1 MTDISVAIARLKE
14 DGIESFEGSGILIIP
29 CTEPEQIY
37 DMVNKVRRIFK
48 EIDYQ
53 KSWQIDPYYYQKHRL
68 EDGRLDL
75 NHEEFT

>member
-1 MTDISVAIARLKE
+1 MTDISAAIARLKE
-14 DGIESFEGSGILIIP
+14 DGIESFEGSGVLIIP

-37 DMVNKVRRIFK
+37 DMAIKVRRILK

-53 KSWQIDPYYYQKHRL
+53 KSWLIDPYYYQKHRL

-75 NHEEFT
+75 NPEEFV

>member
-1 MTDISVAIARLKE
+1 MTDVSAAIARLKK
-14 DGIESFEGSGILIIP
+14 DGIGSFEGSGILIIP

-37 DMVNKVRRIFK
+37 DLVNKVRRIFK

-68 EDGRLDL
+68 EDGSLDL
-75 NHEEFT
+75 NHEEFV

>member
-1 MTDISVAIARLKE
+1 MTDISAAIARLKK

-29 CTEPEQIY
+29 CTESEQIY
-37 DMVNKVRRIFK
+37 DMVNKVRRILK

-68 EDGRLDL
+68 EDGSLDL
-75 NHEEFT
+75 SPEEFV

>member
-14 DGIESFEGSGILIIP
+14 DGIESFEGPGILIIP

-37 DMVNKVRRIFK
+37 DLVNKVRRIFK

-53 KSWQIDPYYYQKHRL
+53 KSWQIDPYYYQKYRL
-68 EDGRLDL
+68 EDGSLDL
-75 NHEEFT
+75 NHEEFV